1 MHILSLGCSDCHSQQ
16 EAYIEAAK
24 EQHGPEFDAMH
35 APLDQVAVYRAG
47 RGKKHGQY
55 LIADGC
61 INTPLTLSD
70 VQASGCRS
78 QNEIRSQRCQQ
89 TYPHYGSSQQESE
102 ARKILEEKVDSQTEI
117 INCLKEGYAGLALVI
132 FLLLEKCQRFFAFTI
147 CLYWAFLQFIAK
159 LHRFI
164 SICVV
169 VRIHM

>member
-24 EQHGPEFDAMH
+24 ELHGPEFDAMH

-61 INTPLTLSD
+61 FNTPLTLSD

-89 TYPHYGSSQQESE
+89 TYPRYGSSQQEV
-102 ARKILEEKVDSQTEI
+102 RQ
-117 INCLKEGYAGLALVI
+117 G
-132 FLLLEKCQRFFAFTI
+132 RF
-147 CLYWAFLQFIAK
+147 
-159 LHRFI
+159 
-164 SICVV
+164 
-169 VRIHM
+169 